1 MIDSDSYSLIPKML
15 GFDSEIVRLRDQ
27 AEISWEYEYRVLS
40 RNGLLES
47 TQLLE
52 AGSGPGFIT
61 RKLAECLP
69 RTRITALDT
78 NSHML
83 DFAKLSIPEKLL
95 DRIAFLNNS
104 IYSFDIQPEQFDFIL
119 ARLVF
124 QHLEDPISAAK
135 NALRL
140 LRNNGKLAIIDVD
153 ASLWGVSEPYI
164 PELTEIYQKATLSQK
179 SRGGNQYIGRRMQS
193 ILREAGFVNVH
204 LESFIYTSDELGI
217 EPFLSQ
223 LSPARLVPALISR
236 HITPRELA
244 AAYDGFSAFL
254 SAPDKFVLMM
264 GFIAFGERIH
274 GN

>member
-1 MIDSDSYSLIPKML
+1 ML

-140 LRNNGKLAIIDVD
+140 LRNYRCRRL
-153 ASLWGVSEPYI
+153 SL
-164 PELTEIYQKATLSQK
+164 
-179 SRGGNQYIGRRMQS
+179 GR
-193 ILREAGFVNVH
+193 LGA
-204 LESFIYTSDELGI
+204 IYTRTHRD
-217 EPFLSQ
+217 
-223 LSPARLVPALISR
+223 ISES
-236 HITPRELA
+236 H
-244 AAYDGFSAFL
+244 AF
-254 SAPDKFVLMM
+254 AEVK
-264 GFIAFGERIH
+264 RW
-274 GN
+274 